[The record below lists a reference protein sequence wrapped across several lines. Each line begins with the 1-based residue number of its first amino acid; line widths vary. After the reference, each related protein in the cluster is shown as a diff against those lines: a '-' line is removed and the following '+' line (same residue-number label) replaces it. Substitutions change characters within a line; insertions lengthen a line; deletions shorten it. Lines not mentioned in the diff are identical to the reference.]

1 MNPPPSLPM
10 PALADRPVP
19 DDMPTVATDLSEEA
33 IVTIAAQLGRA
44 IEALGGSVATAESC
58 TGGLIARA
66 LTETAGSSA
75 WFDRGVVTYSNASK
89 QDLLGVSAASLD
101 LHGAV
106 SEVVARE
113 MAWGA
118 LRLIAPERS
127 GRPGMALAVTGI
139 AGPGGAVP
147 GKPVG
152 TVCFGWAWHRGALDP
167 AKGSGEGESAQ
178 VCDTATVLFTGDR
191 AAVRR
196 QAAAYALDHAMSLM
210 QGNLQHQPPQ
220 A

>member
-1 MNPPPSLPM
+1 M
-10 PALADRPVP
+10 PAPADRPVP

-113 MAWGA
+113 WAWGA
-118 LRLIAPERS
+118 LRLIDPERS

-147 GKPVG
+147 GKP
-152 TVCFGWAWHRGALDP
+152 
-167 AKGSGEGESAQ
+167 
-178 VCDTATVLFTGDR
+178 
-191 AAVRR
+191 
-196 QAAAYALDHAMSLM
+196 
-210 QGNLQHQPPQ
+210 
-220 A
+220 